1 MDSTHAETY
10 KGFEIKV
17 YVWRDV
23 GDGEFVGMY
32 EIYPRKSMAQ
42 RGIAKGGFVI
52 AHDAEAEALRLAKA
66 WVDAQ

>member
-42 RGIAKGGFVI
+42 RGIA
-52 AHDAEAEALRLAKA
+52 
-66 WVDAQ
+66 